1 MITQPNRVKD
11 RVRPR
16 GRAPNQAAQ
25 PGLSSATGTDGSPLP
40 DPNSRP
46 VYRVGIDVGS
56 TTAKVVILDE
66 SRGTVFST
74 YERHNTATLAVV
86 RGALSN
92 ALRDL
97 GDVPIVTSITGSV
110 GMGLSERY
118 ALPFVQEVV
127 ASAEVVRLFYPDVQT
142 LIDIGGE
149 DAKLIFFQEGGRPPE
164 MGMNGACAGGT
175 GAFIDQM
182 ATLLDVDVSRLS
194 QLAKLHRN
202 AYPIASRCGVFAKT
216 DVQNLLSRG
225 IPRPDIAAS
234 IFSAVAMQVLTS
246 LAHGRRPTPKVLFCG
261 GPVTFL
267 PALRDAFVEA
277 LGIDDDGIQ
286 AVTNAELLPAI
297 GAALVPGG
305 LSTSLTDLVGL
316 IARDPVRVTTASHRL
331 DPLFAST
338 AEFEQWEAARGEN
351 GVTRARISDLADDA
365 VCFLG
370 VDSGSTT
377 TKMVVVD
384 TGGRILADTYANN
397 HGDPLGAVSEGLSS
411 LKTALTLEKAEATVA
426 RSVVTGYGEDLV
438 QAAFGFDQGVVE
450 TLAHFRAAREFDPDV
465 SFVLDI
471 GGQDMKAIFVEN
483 GHVRDIEINEACSS
497 GSGSFIQAFA
507 ETMGYTVADFAA
519 RACTSTA
526 PYDLG
531 TRCTVFMNSKV
542 KQSLREGASV
552 ADISA
557 GLAYSVIKNVLHKV
571 LKITD
576 YDTLGDHV
584 VVQGGTFRNPS
595 IHRALEKLIG
605 RPVVCPNESE
615 LMGAYGAALMSRDAY
630 LRIGET
636 DADTARCVF
645 DFDEASAS
653 RAYKKRQL
661 NCRGCEN
668 KCTVTRLTFAN
679 QNVFFTGNRC
689 ERIFSNNG
697 KQQRKGVSLPDE
709 TLRLLFDRPSRP
721 KSEPTLT
728 IGIPRVLNMY
738 ENYPFWNALLVR
750 SGIAVRLSDPSD
762 HALYKKGVSTIM
774 SDSICF
780 PAKLVHGHIYN
791 LIEADVDRILYP
803 MVIAEKREFD
813 DALNSY
819 NCPIVAGY
827 PDVIRSA
834 IDPAHRHGIPFD
846 TPAVTFADRKLLKKV
861 CINYLAGLGID
872 HKTAN
877 NAFAQAIRAQE
888 SYRADVKAAA
898 ATILKDA
905 RSNGRK
911 VVLLMGR
918 PYHLDPLI
926 NHKTPEILTNY
937 GVDIITEAALHDG
950 ELNNEHVLTQWAYPN
965 RYYRAASWVG
975 EQEDVELVQLN
986 SFGCG
991 PDAVAGDEVR
1001 ALLNEHGKSPTVIR
1015 VDEIDSTG
1023 SAKLR
1028 LRSMLDSSFSESPIS
1043 DRRFTPRK
1051 SNRLFLDED
1060 RDRTLLTP
1068 WFSFFNRSVLTRPLV
1083 DLGYN
1088 IELLPPPDRRSVT
1101 EGLKYANNEICYP
1114 AIILIGDLVKALQSG
1129 EYRREDV
1136 AVGLTQTGGQCRAS
1150 CYLSMLK
1157 RAMISAGFEDVPIV
1171 SVSAPQRGLHEQPG
1185 FKLKSLKYIHLAALS
1200 AIYADTLSTL
1210 YHATATAA
1218 VDRAEPRRLAD
1229 GYLQLLDS
1237 GELSLRKS
1245 TVLDTLHQ
1253 AVAAFNDVETS
1264 ADTHPKV
1271 AILGE
1276 IYAKYN
1282 GFANN
1287 ELVEWLIDHD
1297 VEVVVPGLVE
1307 FFLSWVINA
1316 DAAVQADVHRRSLL
1330 SLMKSPVLHRAN
1342 AVLDD
1347 VDALMANFT
1356 RYRPSY
1362 RVEDVADC
1370 AQDVLSLTHRY
1381 GEAWLIAGEIGAL
1394 VKEGVHNFICLQP
1407 FGCIANHVVA
1417 KGVERRIKELYP
1429 QANILFLDTD
1439 PGVSEVNYHNRLSLF
1454 LHQTAVPHQ
1463 RPFPL
1468 TITPAPARV

>member
-1 MITQPNRVKD
+1 MY
-11 RVRPR
+11 
-16 GRAPNQAAQ
+16 
-25 PGLSSATGTDGSPLP
+25 S
-40 DPNSRP
+40 
-46 VYRVGIDVGS
+46 VGIDVGS
-56 TTAKVVILDE
+56 TTAKVVILDDAFE
-66 SRGTVFST
+66 VVFST
-74 YERHNTATLAVV
+74 YQRHNAETLLVV
-86 RGALSN
+86 REALSN
-92 ALRDL
+92 AQREL
-97 GDVPIVTSITGSV
+97 GDVPIAVSITGSV

-118 ALPFVQEVV
+118 DLPFVQEVV
-127 ASAEVVRLFYPDVQT
+127 ASAEVVRQLYPDVRT

-149 DAKLIFFQEGGRPPE
+149 DAKLIFFEGEGHPPE
-164 MGMNGACAGGT
+164 MRMNGACAGGT

-194 QLAKLHRN
+194 GLAGLHTN
-202 AYPIASRCGVFAKT
+202 TYPIASRCGVFAKT
-216 DVQNLLSRG
+216 DVQNLLARG
-225 IPRPDIAAS
+225 IPRQDIAAS

-246 LAHGRRPTPKVLFCG
+246 LARGRKAKPKVLFCG

-277 LGIDDDGIQ
+277 LGVDEEGIQ
-286 AVTNAELLPAI
+286 LVANPELLPAI
-297 GAALVPGG
+297 GAALVPDG
-305 LSTSLTDLVGL
+305 LSSSLTDLVDL
-316 IARDPVRVTTASHRL
+316 FARGPVQATTGSHRL

-338 AEFEQWEAARGEN
+338 AELEQWEAARRVH
-351 GVTRARISDLADDA
+351 GVERARISEMADDTA
-365 VCFLG
+365 CFLG

-377 TKMVVVD
+377 TKMVVMD
-384 TGGRILADTYANN
+384 ARGRILMDSYAGN
-397 HGDPLGAVSEGLSS
+397 HGDPLGAVSKGLSRIE
-411 LKTALTLEKAEATVA
+411 AAFTLANKEPRVV

-438 QAAFGFDQGVVE
+438 RAAFGFDQGVVE
-450 TLAHFRAAREFDPDV
+450 TLAHFRAARKFDPDV
-465 SFVLDI
+465 SFILDI

-483 GHVRDIEINEACSS
+483 EDVRDIEINEACSS

-507 ETMGYTVADFAA
+507 ESMGYTVADFAA
-519 RACTSTA
+519 SACTSRA

-576 YDTLGDHV
+576 YDTLGDHI

-595 IHRALEKLIG
+595 IHRALENLIG
-605 RPVVCPNESE
+605 KPVVCPSESE
-615 LMGAYGAALMSRDAY
+615 LMGAYGAALIGRDEY
-630 LRIGET
+630 LRAGGT
-636 DADTARCVF
+636 DTDTARCVF
-645 DFDEASAS
+645 DFDGAMARRE
-653 RAYKKRQL
+653 YKKRQL

-668 KCTVTRLTFAN
+668 TCTVTRLTFSN
-679 QNVFFTGNRC
+679 RNVFFTGNRC
-689 ERIFSNNG
+689 ERIFSNHP
-697 KQQRKGVSLPDE
+697 KRDRKGVSLPDRILE
-709 TLRLLFDRPSRP
+709 LLFDRPTRP
-721 KSEPTLT
+721 ESEPTLT
-728 IGIPRVLNMY
+728 VGIPRVLNIF
-738 ENYPFWNALLVR
+738 EDYPFWNALFVR

-762 HALYKKGVSTIM
+762 HALYKKGVGTIM

-791 LIEADVDRILYP
+791 LIEAGVDRIFYP
-803 MVIAEKREFD
+803 MVVAEEREFD
-813 DALNSY
+813 DELNSY

-834 IDPAHRHGIPFD
+834 IDPAREHRIPFD

-861 CINYLAGLGID
+861 CVNYLASLGVD

-877 NAFAQAIRAQE
+877 VAFAKAVHAQE
-888 SYRADVKAAA
+888 MYRADVKAAA
-898 ATILKDA
+898 ATILEDA
-905 RSNGRK
+905 RSDGRK

-937 GVDIITEAALHDG
+937 GVDIITEAALPDG
-950 ELNNEHVLTQWAYPN
+950 NIDNEHVLTQWAYPN
-965 RYYRAASWVG
+965 RYYRAASWAG
-975 EQEDVELVQLN
+975 EQGDVELVQLN

-991 PDAVAGDEVR
+991 PDAVASDEVK
-1001 ALLNEHGKSPTVIR
+1001 ALLNEYGKSPTVIR

-1028 LRSMLDSSFSESPIS
+1028 LRSMIESTFTGSPPG
-1043 DRRFTPRK
+1043 RHEFTPRK
-1051 SNRLFLDED
+1051 ENRLFLDED
-1060 RDRTLLTP
+1060 RDRTILAP
-1068 WFSFFNRSVLTRPLV
+1068 WFSFFNRSVLTRPAV

-1088 IELLPPPDRRSVT
+1088 VEMLPPPDRRSVT

-1114 AIILIGDLVKALQSG
+1114 AIILIGDLIKALQSG

-1150 CYLSMLK
+1150 CYLSMLR

-1171 SVSAPQRGLHEQPG
+1171 SISAPQRGLHDQPG
-1185 FKLKSLKYIHLAALS
+1185 FRLNSHKYIYLAALG
-1200 AIYADTLSTL
+1200 AIYSDALSIL
-1210 YHATATAA
+1210 YYATATRAL
-1218 VDRAEPRRLAD
+1218 DRAEPRRLAD
-1229 GYLQLLDS
+1229 RYLRLLDT
-1237 GELSLRKS
+1237 GELPLKKS
-1245 TVLDTLHQ
+1245 AVLDTLRR
-1253 AVAAFNDVETS
+1253 AVAAFNDIEITT
-1264 ADTHPKV
+1264 DTYPRV

-1287 ELVEWLIDHD
+1287 ELVEWLIERD

-1316 DAAVQADVHRRSLL
+1316 DVAVRADVHRRSLL
-1330 SLMKSPVLHRAN
+1330 SLMKSPMLRYAN
-1342 AVLDD
+1342 SVLDE
-1347 VDALMANFT
+1347 VDEVMSRFS
-1356 RYRPSY
+1356 RYERTY
-1362 RVEDVADC
+1362 RVEDVADN
-1370 AQDVLSLTHRY
+1370 AQEVLSLTHRY

-1394 VKEGVHNFICLQP
+1394 ASEGVHNIICLQP

-1417 KGVERRIKELYP
+1417 KGVERRIKELHP

-1454 LHQTAVPHQ
+1454 LHQATAGRQ
-1463 RPFPL
+1463 RIRPLPL
-1468 TITPAPARV
+1468 TVTSGHARV

>member
-1 MITQPNRVKD
+1 M
-11 RVRPR
+11 
-16 GRAPNQAAQ
+16 
-25 PGLSSATGTDGSPLP
+25 
-40 DPNSRP
+40 
-46 VYRVGIDVGS
+46 YRVGIDVGS
-56 TTAKVVILDE
+56 TTAKVVILDDAFE
-66 SRGTVFST
+66 AVFST
-74 YERHNTATLAVV
+74 YHRHNTETLLAV
-86 RGALSN
+86 RQALSN
-92 ALRDL
+92 AQQEF
-97 GDVPIVTSITGSV
+97 GDVPIAVSITGSV
-110 GMGLSERY
+110 GMGLGERY
-118 ALPFVQEVV
+118 ELPFVQEVV
-127 ASAEVVRLFYPDVQT
+127 ASDEVVRQLYPEVRT
-142 LIDIGGE
+142 LVDIGGE
-149 DAKLIFFQEGGRPPE
+149 DAKIIFFDGEGRSPE
-164 MGMNGACAGGT
+164 MRMNGACAGGT

-182 ATLLDVDVSRLS
+182 ATLLDVDVSQLS
-194 QLAKLHRN
+194 ALAGLHTN
-202 AYPIASRCGVFAKT
+202 VYPIASRCGVFGKT
-216 DVQNLLSRG
+216 DVQNLLARG
-225 IPRPDIAAS
+225 IPREDIAAS

-246 LAHGRRPTPKVLFCG
+246 LARGRKSAPKVLFCG

-277 LGIDDDGIQ
+277 LGVGEEGIQ
-286 AVTNAELLPAI
+286 RAVSPELLPAI

-305 LSTSLTDLVGL
+305 LPSSLVDLIGL
-316 IARDPVRVTTASHRL
+316 FARDPVRANAGSHRL

-338 AEFEQWEAARGEN
+338 AEFEQWEAARREN
-351 GVTRARISDLADDA
+351 GVQRARLIDLAGDA

-384 TGGRILADTYANN
+384 VQGRILADSYASN
-397 HGDPLGAVSEGLSS
+397 HGDSLEAVSKGLSRIEGAFI
-411 LKTALTLEKAEATVA
+411 LGNKEPRVA

-450 TLAHFRAAREFDPDV
+450 TLAHFRAARKFDPDV
-465 SFVLDI
+465 SLVLDI

-483 GHVRDIEINEACSS
+483 GDVRDIEINEACSS

-507 ETMGYTVADFAA
+507 ESMGYTVADFAA
-519 RACTSTA
+519 SACTSSA

-576 YDTLGDHV
+576 YDTLGDHI

-595 IHRALEKLIG
+595 IHKALENLIG
-605 RPVVCPNESE
+605 KPVVCPNESE
-615 LMGAYGAALMSRDAY
+615 LMGAYGAALIGRDEY
-630 LRIGET
+630 LRVGGT
-636 DADTARCVF
+636 ATDTARYVF
-645 DFDEASAS
+645 DFDGAVAS
-653 RAYKKRQL
+653 REYKKRQL
-661 NCRGCEN
+661 NCRGCVN
-668 KCTVTRLTFAN
+668 TCTVTRLTFSN
-679 QNVFFTGNRC
+679 RNVFFTGNRC

-697 KQQRKGVSLPDE
+697 KRDRKGVSLPDRILE
-709 TLRLLFDRPSRP
+709 LLFDRPTQP
-721 KSEPTLT
+721 ESEPILT
-728 IGIPRVLNMY
+728 IGIPRVLNIY
-738 ENYPFWNALLVR
+738 EDYPFWNALLVR
-750 SGIAVRLSDPSD
+750 SGIAVCLSDPSD
-762 HALYKKGVSTIM
+762 YALYKKGVGTIM

-791 LIEADVDRILYP
+791 LVEAGVDRILYP
-803 MVIAEKREFD
+803 MVVAEESEFD

-819 NCPIVAGY
+819 NCPIVSGY

-834 IDPAHRHGIPFD
+834 IDPARQHGIPFD

-861 CINYLAGLGID
+861 CVNYLASLGVD

-877 NAFAQAIRAQE
+877 DAFARAVHAQE
-888 SYRADVKAAA
+888 AYRADVKAAA
-898 ATILKDA
+898 ATILEDA
-905 RSNGRK
+905 RSDGRK

-937 GVDIITEAALHDG
+937 GVDIITEAALPDRIIDD
-950 ELNNEHVLTQWAYPN
+950 EHVVTQWAYPN
-965 RYYRAASWVG
+965 RYYRAAGWVG
-975 EQEDVELVQLN
+975 EQEDVELVQVN

-991 PDAVAGDEVR
+991 PDAVASDEVK
-1001 ALLNEHGKSPTVIR
+1001 ALLNEHGKNPTVIR

-1028 LRSMLDSSFSESPIS
+1028 LRSMVESTLSGDPP
-1043 DRRFTPRK
+1043 RRHEFTPRK
-1051 SNRLFLDED
+1051 ENRLFLDED
-1060 RDRTLLTP
+1060 RDRTILAP
-1068 WFSFFNRSVLTRPLV
+1068 WFSFFNRSVLTRPAI
-1083 DLGYN
+1083 DLGYSV
-1088 IELLPPPDRRSVT
+1088 EMLPPPDRRSVT

-1114 AIILIGDLVKALQSG
+1114 AIILIGDLIKALQSG
-1129 EYRREDV
+1129 EYSREDV

-1171 SVSAPQRGLHEQPG
+1171 SISAPQKGLHDQPG
-1185 FKLKSLKYIHLAALS
+1185 FRLNSARYVYLAALS
-1200 AIYADTLSTL
+1200 AIYSDTLSTL
-1210 YHATATAA
+1210 YYATATRA
-1218 VDRAEPRRLAD
+1218 VDRTEPRRVAD
-1229 GYLQLLDS
+1229 EYLRLLDT
-1237 GELSLRKS
+1237 GNLPLRKS
-1245 TVLDTLHQ
+1245 DVLDTLRQ
-1253 AVAAFNDVETS
+1253 AVAAFNDIETTTS
-1264 ADTHPKV
+1264 THPRV

-1287 ELVEWLIDHD
+1287 ELAEWLIERG

-1316 DAAVQADVHRRSLL
+1316 DVAVRADVHRRSLL
-1330 SLMKSPVLHRAN
+1330 SLMKSPVLRYAN
-1342 AVLDD
+1342 SVLDE
-1347 VDALMANFT
+1347 VDAVMSGFT
-1356 RYRPSY
+1356 RHKQTY
-1362 RVEDVADC
+1362 RVEDVADN

-1394 VKEGVHNFICLQP
+1394 ASEGVHNIICLQP

-1417 KGVERRIKELYP
+1417 KGVERRIKELHP

-1439 PGVSEVNYHNRLSLF
+1439 PGVSEVNCHNRLSLF
-1454 LHQTAVPHQ
+1454 LHQATAGRERV
-1463 RPFPL
+1463 RPMTL
-1468 TITPAPARV
+1468 TVIARGATM